1 MSEHHILEHATVCS
15 ISMGDKLQR
24 KIRLMSLS
32 VHQKHLSQ
40 WKLKWSDHTV
50 SGSRQITQVVCSYE
64 FQSNSVV
71 FATASSATRLPIL
84 HIDTWAGYLLS
95 SGVADPM
102 LCAIFPG
109 QKTVMFCS
117 WVANLVQVQQQIGKI
132 LRGLPS

>member
-1 MSEHHILEHATVCS
+1 M
-15 ISMGDKLQR
+15 
-24 KIRLMSLS
+24 
-32 VHQKHLSQ
+32 
-40 WKLKWSDHTV
+40 
-50 SGSRQITQVVCSYE
+50 QVVCSYE

-117 WVANLVQVQQQIGKI
+117 WVATLVQVQQHISKI
-132 LRGLPS
+132 LRGLPSSNCNSKLVSDVSIDQLGTSWDLGELTLSLLLEFT